1 MWEGEDEAAV
11 ADLTPKQ
18 RLLGWIQNKIP
29 QLPVTNFSR
38 DWQDGRALGALVDG
52 CAPGIFSIVLIIIL
66 IGFIILNCK
75 GNRRFKLY
83 YLSGFNI
90 IIIMYLIFLIRSV
103 SRMGSV
109 GPD

>member
-52 CAPGIFSIVLIIIL
+52 CAPGIFSIYFCLLLCNKAKFLRIINFLIA
-66 IGFIILNCK
+66 
-75 GNRRFKLY
+75 FKHY
-83 YLSGFNI
+83 FKSSIKVDNQSGFNTI
-90 IIIMYLIFLIRSV
+90 IIV
-103 SRMGSV
+103 
-109 GPD
+109 